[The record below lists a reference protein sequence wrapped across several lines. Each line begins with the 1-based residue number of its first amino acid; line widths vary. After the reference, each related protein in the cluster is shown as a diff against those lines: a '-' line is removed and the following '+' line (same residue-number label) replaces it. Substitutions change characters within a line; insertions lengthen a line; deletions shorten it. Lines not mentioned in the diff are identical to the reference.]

1 MLKGFMFM
9 IKRKNLKD
17 DIEYV
22 TKCCRKP
29 VIIENKIFK
38 YNGGL
43 LLFVIMIKK
52 TTSTMK

>member
-1 MLKGFMFM
+1 M

-52 TTSTMK
+52 TTPTMK